1 MAPSPIHTEDDF
13 DKREIIYH
21 DLHGVQLE
29 TQEQQNRISAEKIFN
44 LLFNLYKPNSILDVG
59 CGLGTWL
66 SVARELGV
74 ENVYGIE
81 GPWINPKQLRI
92 NPEYVAI
99 QDLEHPF
106 NLHRSFDL
114 VISLEI
120 AEHLS
125 PNAASTFVASLVSHG
140 DIILFSAAIPYQGG
154 HNHINEQF
162 PSYWADLFSKFDFIP
177 LDFIRRQI
185 WDDVN
190 IHWWLRQNILLFVR
204 QEIAVKNSI
213 FTKYIDS
220 QKPLSIVHPDVYISR
235 LQYLEQIISQYSQFL
250 NKFSKDGKY
259 ILESRN
265 GQLIVS
271 EFKKS

>member
-1 MAPSPIHTEDDF
+1 MTPSSIHPDDDF
-13 DKREIIYH
+13 DKREIIYR
-21 DLHGVQLE
+21 DLQGVQLE
-29 TQEQQNRISAEKIFN
+29 SQEQQNHISAEKIFH
-44 LLFNLYKPNSILDVG
+44 LLFKLYKPNSILDVG

-74 ENVYGIE
+74 ENVCGIE

-92 NPEYVAI
+92 DPEYVII

-125 PNAASTFVASLVSHG
+125 PNVASTFIASLVSHG

-162 PSYWADLFSKFDFIP
+162 PSYWANLFAEVEFD
-177 LDFIRRQI
+177 R
-185 WDDVN
+185 VN
-190 IHWWLRQNILLFVR
+190 YFV
-204 QEIAVKNSI
+204 
-213 FTKYIDS
+213 
-220 QKPLSIVHPDVYISR
+220 
-235 LQYLEQIISQYSQFL
+235 
-250 NKFSKDGKY
+250 
-259 ILESRN
+259 
-265 GQLIVS
+265 
-271 EFKKS
+271 